1 VAPDGAPAA
10 RTKEHGG
17 VDWRQDPRQPA
28 QDDMTLNRKLIEH
41 LERLAR
47 IDLADDEKKILSDQ
61 LARIVQ
67 FVEKVQSVDTS
78 GVDAS
83 PLAGHIDAEHVRDDE
98 PTAGLDRDLALD
110 QAPDAAD
117 GFFRVP
123 PVIDRGN
130 DG

>member
-1 VAPDGAPAA
+1 
-10 RTKEHGG
+10 
-17 VDWRQDPRQPA
+17 
-28 QDDMTLNRKLIEH
+28 MTIDRKLIEH

-47 IDLADDEKKILSDQ
+47 IDLADDEKKTLADQ

-67 FVEKVQSVDTS
+67 FVEKIQSVDTS
-78 GVDAS
+78 GVDTS
-83 PLAGHIDAEHVRDDE
+83 PLAGHIDAERVRDDE
-98 PTAGLDRDLALD
+98 PAAGLDRDLALG

-123 PVIDRGN
+123 PVIDRGD